1 MFILCSVTMFN
12 LHQQIIL
19 IDVEAGTAK
28 TIAISNLN
36 DLSEDIVTMC
46 EKYNISRVKIKG
58 SKDYISGLV
67 EDIYTMAKT
76 NYELNNIEI
85 EVI

>member
-1 MFILCSVTMFN
+1 
-12 LHQQIIL
+12 
-19 IDVEAGTAK
+19 
-28 TIAISNLN
+28 
-36 DLSEDIVTMC
+36 MC
-46 EKYNISRVKIKG
+46 EKYNINRVKIKG